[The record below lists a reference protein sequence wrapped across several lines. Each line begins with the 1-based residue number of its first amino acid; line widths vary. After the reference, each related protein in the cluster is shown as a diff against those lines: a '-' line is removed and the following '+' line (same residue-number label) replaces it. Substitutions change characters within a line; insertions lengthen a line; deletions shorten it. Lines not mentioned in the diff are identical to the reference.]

1 MQSTPLALRKGVGQE
16 RQHDKVFSKRV
27 LIFSFFTFEF
37 FIFRLT
43 FFPCAMSHQCW
54 KRDNNSDTGQPSHL
68 YQYLES
74 DDSRSLQA
82 LDMLLFVTQVA
93 PSGVPA
99 GRVAAGVSTS
109 GLSQPGVGLAKQASS
124 FHCNYYSGQHV
135 RLTAHLE
142 AVEDFFFSFP
152 FFFLHGFCRV
162 VLSDVLH
169 VRIGLGVLTEATGK
183 NHAPQGWA
191 GGEGGYETGCFFLI
205 ARPQNRG

>member
-1 MQSTPLALRKGVGQE
+1 MGAFAASVRKIASGSAKNAAKSAASMQVKHASESCAHCRFRQYWIMQSTPLALRKGVGQE

-54 KRDNNSDTGQPSHL
+54 KRDKNSDTGQPSHL

-93 PSGVPA
+93 YRQA
-99 GRVAAGVSTS
+99 G
-109 GLSQPGVGLAKQASS
+109 SQ
-124 FHCNYYSGQHV
+124 
-135 RLTAHLE
+135 
-142 AVEDFFFSFP
+142 
-152 FFFLHGFCRV
+152 
-162 VLSDVLH
+162 
-169 VRIGLGVLTEATGK
+169 
-183 NHAPQGWA
+183 QG
-191 GGEGGYETGCFFLI
+191 
-205 ARPQNRG
+205 